1 MKPRELCIEAVQN
14 ILGAAQDNLIRAEMS
29 FHGMS
34 ALQMKAEHGQS
45 GESRMS
51 ILSSYKSRVAE
62 CKAALKWIKE
72 TK

>member
-1 MKPRELCIEAVQN
+1 MSPRKLCIEAVQGC
-14 ILGAAQDNLIRAEMS
+14 LGAAEDNLHRAEMS
-29 FHGMS
+29 FRRTS
-34 ALQMKAEHGQS
+34 SSEMKAEHGQS